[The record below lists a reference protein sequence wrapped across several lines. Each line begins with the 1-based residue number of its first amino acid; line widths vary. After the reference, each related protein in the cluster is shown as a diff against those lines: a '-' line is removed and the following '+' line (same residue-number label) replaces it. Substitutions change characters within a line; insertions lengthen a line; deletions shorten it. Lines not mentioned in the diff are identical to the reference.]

1 MGSSLALGLTE
12 ILSSGRGLWHG
23 SVIRIQGYIE
33 YALFPAPPLLSTDT
47 ARETDLSI
55 ISRYL
60 IRQFIISMGAVSGIL
75 LLVFM
80 SGRFL
85 KYLGNA
91 AEGEI
96 SADVLLTIMAYRF
109 PGFLELIL
117 PLGLFIGILLA
128 YGRMYLE
135 SEMTVL
141 YACGVSDRQLLAKTL
156 LGSLPVMLVVGA
168 MSLYVAPWGM
178 KQVERILADQ
188 AKATEFEMLAPGRF
202 QELLSGSRVTYTE
215 GLSDD
220 KRKLEGVFIAEFGR
234 NEPGLSIITAKS
246 GSQLIDEKTGS
257 RFLILEEG
265 VRYDG
270 KPGALD
276 YQITEFGA
284 YGLKIRSGSS
294 GKVDL
299 EDGVSTAQLWA
310 SEKPEDRAMLHWRFS
325 LPLIVPIVTLLAVRL
340 SRVNPR
346 QGRFFHLLPA
356 MLVYITY
363 LGLLIVARDALANQK
378 VPEWLGMLWVHALFL
393 ALGLWLQFGPSWL
406 HRRRLAREDNA
417 NA

>member
-1 MGSSLALGLTE
+1 
-12 ILSSGRGLWHG
+12 
-23 SVIRIQGYIE
+23 
-33 YALFPAPPLLSTDT
+33 
-47 ARETDLSI
+47 LSI
-55 ISRYL
+55 IFRYL
-60 IRQFIISMGAVSGIL
+60 IRQVMISMVAVSGIL

-109 PGFLELIL
+109 PGFLELIV

-141 YACGVSDRQLLAKTL
+141 SACGLSDRQLLAKTL
-156 LGSLPVMLVVGA
+156 IGSLPVMLLVGA
-168 MSLYVAPWGM
+168 MSLYVSPWGM
-178 KQVERILADQ
+178 KQVERILANQ

-202 QELLSGSRVTYTE
+202 QKLMSGGRVTYTE

-220 KRKLEGVFIAEFGR
+220 KRRLEGVFIAEYGQR
-234 NEPGLSIITAKS
+234 EEGLSIITAES
-246 GSQLIDEKTGS
+246 GSQLIDEDTGS
-257 RFLILEEG
+257 RFLVLEEG
-265 VRYDG
+265 ARFDG

-284 YGLKIRSGSS
+284 YGLKIESGNS

-299 EDGVSTAQLWA
+299 EEGVSTAQLWA
-310 SEKPEDRAMLHWRFS
+310 SDKPADRAILHWRLS

-363 LGLLIVARDALANQK
+363 LGLLIVARDALASGK

-393 ALGLWLQFGPSWL
+393 ALGLWLQFGPAWL
-406 HRRRLAREDNA
+406 YRRRLTREGAAHAQD
-417 NA
+417 

>member
-1 MGSSLALGLTE
+1 M
-12 ILSSGRGLWHG
+12 
-23 SVIRIQGYIE
+23 
-33 YALFPAPPLLSTDT
+33 
-47 ARETDLSI
+47 SI
-55 ISRYL
+55 IFRYL
-60 IRQFIISMGAVSGIL
+60 IRQVMISMVAVSGIL

-109 PGFLELIL
+109 PGFLELIV

-135 SEMTVL
+135 SEMTIL
-141 YACGVSDRQLLAKTL
+141 SACGLSDRQLLAKTL
-156 LGSLPVMLVVGA
+156 IGSLPVMLLVGA
-168 MSLYVAPWGM
+168 MSLYVSPWGM
-178 KQVERILADQ
+178 KQVERILAEQ
-188 AKATEFEMLAPGRF
+188 ATATEFEMLAPGRF
-202 QELLSGSRVTYTE
+202 QELLSGGRVTYTE

-220 KRKLEGVFIAEFGR
+220 RRRLEGVFIAEYGR
-234 NEPGLSIITAKS
+234 NEEGLSIITAES
-246 GSQLIDEKTGS
+246 GSQLIDEETGS

-265 VRYDG
+265 ARFDG

-284 YGLKIRSGSS
+284 YGLKIESGNS

-310 SEKPEDRAMLHWRFS
+310 SDRPEDRAILHWRFS

-363 LGLLIVARDALANQK
+363 LGLLIVARDALANGK

-393 ALGLWLQFGPSWL
+393 ALGLWLQFGPAWL
-406 HRRRLAREDNA
+406 YRRRLTREGAPHAQD
-417 NA
+417 

>member
-1 MGSSLALGLTE
+1 
-12 ILSSGRGLWHG
+12 
-23 SVIRIQGYIE
+23 
-33 YALFPAPPLLSTDT
+33 
-47 ARETDLSI
+47 LSI
-55 ISRYL
+55 IFRYL
-60 IRQFIISMGAVSGIL
+60 VRQVMTSMVAVSGIL

-91 AEGEI
+91 AEGRI

-141 YACGVSDRQLLAKTL
+141 SACGVSDRQLLTKTL

-168 MSLYVAPWGM
+168 MSLYVSPWGM
-178 KQVERILADQ
+178 KQVETILAEQ
-188 AKATEFEMLAPGRF
+188 SRATEFEMLAPGRF
-202 QELLSGSRVTYTE
+202 QNLLSGGRVTYTE
-215 GLSDD
+215 SLSDD
-220 KRKLEGVFIAEFGR
+220 KRRLQGVFIAEYGDQ
-234 NEPGLSIITAKS
+234 EEGLSIITAES
-246 GSQLIDEKTGS
+246 GSQLIDEETGS
-257 RFLILEEG
+257 RFLILENG
-265 VRYDG
+265 ARIDG
-270 KPGALD
+270 TPGRLD
-276 YQITEFGA
+276 FQVTEFGA
-284 YGLKIRSGSS
+284 YGLKIQSGS
-294 GKVDL
+294 GRQVDL
-299 EDGVSTAQLWA
+299 EEGVATADLWA
-310 SEKPEDRAMLHWRFS
+310 SEDPRDRALLHWRLS

-363 LGLLIVARDALANQK
+363 LGLLIVGRDALADGK

-393 ALGLWLQFGPSWL
+393 ALGLWLQFGPAWL
-406 HRRRLAREDNA
+406 RRRRLIREGGHAPD
-417 NA
+417 

>member
-1 MGSSLALGLTE
+1 M
-12 ILSSGRGLWHG
+12 
-23 SVIRIQGYIE
+23 
-33 YALFPAPPLLSTDT
+33 
-47 ARETDLSI
+47 SI
-55 ISRYL
+55 IFRYL
-60 IRQFIISMGAVSGIL
+60 IRQVMISMVAVSGIL

-85 KYLGNA
+85 KYLGSA

-96 SADVLLTIMAYRF
+96 AADVLFSIMAFRF

-141 YACGVSDRQLLAKTL
+141 FACGVSDRQLLLKTL
-156 LGSLPVMLVVGA
+156 LGSLPVMLVVGG
-168 MSLYVAPWGM
+168 MSLYVSPWGM
-178 KQVERILADQ
+178 KQVEQIFNEQR
-188 AKATEFEMLAPGRF
+188 KATEFEMLAPGRF
-202 QELLSGSRVTYTE
+202 QDFSAGGRVTYTE

-220 KRKLEGVFIAEFGR
+220 KRELRGVFIAEYGKNGEGVTIF
-234 NEPGLSIITAKS
+234 TAQS
-246 GSQLIDEKTGS
+246 GSQLIDRETGS

-265 VRYDG
+265 GRFDG
-270 KPGALD
+270 TPGQLEYNVTD
-276 YQITEFGA
+276 FEA
-284 YGLKIRSGSS
+284 YGLKIESGEKGTRELEEGISTLELMRS
-294 GKVDL
+294 
-299 EDGVSTAQLWA
+299 EN
-310 SEKPEDRAMLHWRFS
+310 PEERALLHWRFS

-363 LGLLIVARDALANQK
+363 LGLLIVARDALADGK
-378 VPEWLGMLWVHALFL
+378 VPEWVGMLWVHGLFL
-393 ALGLWLQFGPSWL
+393 AFGLWLQFGSAWL
-406 HRRRLAREDNA
+406 HRRRAIKEARA
-417 NA
+417 HA